1 MMKVIVFTLPDTEV
15 ENETDRI
22 TEMLESGVIDRVH
35 IRKPDMSATD
45 MSRLISDIPRRLHG
59 RLSIHSN
66 PELLKEFPD
75 VGWHFSATRQ
85 DRECSGQ
92 HSRSCHSPAEAAE
105 WAAIC
110 DYVTLSPVFDSI
122 SKPGYMSACFNP
134 VEEFLCCQYGK
145 VVALGGISPERL
157 PRLRER
163 GYHGAAM
170 LGYAWTA
177 DFNQLIEELKC
188 YNS

>member
-1 MMKVIVFTLPDTEV
+1 MKIIVITLPDGV
-15 ENETDRI
+15 FENEAERMTAL
-22 TEMLESGVIDRVH
+22 LESGVIDRIH
-35 IRKPDMSATD
+35 IRKPYMSATD
-45 MSRLISDIPRRLHG
+45 MSRLISDIPRRFLG

-66 PELLKEFPD
+66 PELLKEFPN
-75 VGWHFSATRQ
+75 VGWHFSGTRPDTQ
-85 DRECSGQ
+85 CSGL

-105 WAAIC
+105 WAERC

-122 SKPGYMSACFNP
+122 SKPGYLSACFNP

-145 VVALGGISPERL
+145 VVALGGVTPDRL

-163 GYHGAAM
+163 GYYGAAM
-170 LGYAWTA
+170 LGYAWKTE
-177 DFNQLIEELKC
+177 FNNLIKELKC